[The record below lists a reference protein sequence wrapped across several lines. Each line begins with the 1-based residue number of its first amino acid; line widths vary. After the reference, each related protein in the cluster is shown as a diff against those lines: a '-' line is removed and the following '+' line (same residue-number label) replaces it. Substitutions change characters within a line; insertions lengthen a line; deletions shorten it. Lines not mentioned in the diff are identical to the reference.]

1 MPITVRPADYT
12 RPADRAAI
20 VELLALYAQEPTGG
34 SEPLS
39 AEVQR
44 TVVERFAAT
53 PHGFVLLAEQSERI
67 VGLVTC
73 FQVFSTFAARP
84 LVNLHDVV
92 VHPDARGQGVGW
104 LLLEAVEAEAHRRG
118 CCGLTLEVFGDN
130 ELAKRLYRKF
140 GFTGAE
146 SCQPSHA
153 MLFWKKRI

>member
-1 MPITVRPADYT
+1 VPITVRTAEYT

-20 VELLALYAQEPTGG
+20 VELLSLYAQEPTGG
-34 SEPLS
+34 SEPLT
-39 AEVQR
+39 AEVQH
-44 TVVERFAAT
+44 TLIDHLAAT
-53 PHGFVLLAEQSERI
+53 PHGFVLLAGDKGRT

-92 VHPDARGQGVGW
+92 VDPNARGQGVGW
-104 LLLEAVEAEAHRRG
+104 LLLEAVEAEARRRG

-130 ELAKRLYRKF
+130 EVAKRLYRKF

-146 SCQPSHA
+146 SCEPPHE
-153 MLFWKKRI
+153 MLFWKKRF